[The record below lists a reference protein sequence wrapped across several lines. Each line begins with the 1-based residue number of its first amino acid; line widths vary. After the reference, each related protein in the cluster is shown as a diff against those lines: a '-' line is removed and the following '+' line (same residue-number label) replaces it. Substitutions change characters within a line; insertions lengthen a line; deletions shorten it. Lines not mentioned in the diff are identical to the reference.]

1 MNGCTFAQQ
10 ENKMRLSTFFLFVI
24 ILVFPVSRLSAQS
37 YVLINGKVWNLK
49 GESLVGAHALNT
61 TRNYGTFT
69 DSEGKFFLVMA
80 TQDSLKVSMIGYK
93 PFYFKIPV
101 GLSAQSYSINV
112 TLVSD
117 TMLLKE
123 ATIRPYPLTYREFRQ
138 EFISLNLPEEAAL
151 KRLQLPTE
159 PYRSKYTTPEGYL
172 ALPGPVS
179 LLYNAFSKEA
189 KELRKLQ
196 AIREQ
201 ENLRNKL
208 LSIIALEVLL
218 YRYGCETT
226 DDIDALIFMCGI
238 TKDYLNSTPHYLIAR
253 RISACGYTFKN
264 SRN

>member
-1 MNGCTFAQQ
+1 
-10 ENKMRLSTFFLFVI
+10 MRLSTFFLFVI
-24 ILVFPVSRLSAQS
+24 TLVISVSKLSAQS
-37 YVLINGKVWNLK
+37 YVLINGKVWDLK

-61 TRNYGTFT
+61 SRNYGTFT

-101 GLSAQSYSINV
+101 GLSAQSYSLNV
-112 TLVSD
+112 TLVAD
-117 TMLLKE
+117 TMLLQT

-138 EFISLNLPEEAAL
+138 EFLALELPEEAAL
-151 KRLQLPTE
+151 KRLQLPNE
-159 PYRSKYTTPEGYL
+159 PFRSKYTTPEGYL

-196 AIREQ
+196 AIREK

-218 YRYGCETT
+218 YRYGVETT
-226 DDIDALIFMCGI
+226 DDIDELIYMCGI